1 MWIQLRIRRELETEW
16 GYINDDFI
24 KEIRRIKASI
34 RFALVV
40 KRPQAFVML
49 KRP

>member
-1 MWIQLRIRRELETEW
+1 MPV
-16 GYINDDFI
+16 INDDFI

-40 KRPQAFVML
+40 KRPQAFA
-49 KRP
+49 KITRPA